1 MDWLDLLAVQG
12 TLKSLLQHHS
22 SKASIFQGSAFF
34 IVQLSHP
41 YMTTGMFTLHIYNV
55 YIHDLVK
62 SSQQLFEADNY
73 HIPILQV
80 TILRFRKME
89 QLVQDHTASKMWS
102 QASNSIPCTSKAC
115 GRLLRIEPPI
125 AWWTFICYLFTLGVP
140 SWSVNL
146 STFSLPQ
153 SSC

>member
-1 MDWLDLLAVQG
+1 
-12 TLKSLLQHHS
+12 
-22 SKASIFQGSAFF
+22 
-34 IVQLSHP
+34 
-41 YMTTGMFTLHIYNV
+41 MTTGMFTLHIYNV
-55 YIHDLVK
+55 YVHDLVK

-125 AWWTFICYLFTLGVP
+125 A
-140 SWSVNL
+140 
-146 STFSLPQ
+146 
-153 SSC
+153 